1 MFARC
6 MYGIKWVNYF
16 LNAREFK
23 KGIIGFELVNNII
36 VFRIKRSGLIY
47 SLLTKP
53 RL

>member
-1 MFARC
+1 
-6 MYGIKWVNYF
+6 MYGIKWVNYL

-23 KGIIGFELVNNII
+23 GGIVGTELVNNIL
-36 VFRIKRSGLIY
+36 VFRIKRLGLIY